1 MMFSASGA
9 GNGDSPSSCSMRRRT
24 SPGRVPSSRWP
35 WTTSSSSCR
44 RVMPVRPRPDAAWNV
59 VTTSPA
65 SCHAPCS
72 TARASIIVI
81 TVAPGLAMMPRGR
94 SAILRG
100 LTSGTTSGTSVWVRK
115 TVLLSMATTPR
126 PAASSTHSRAIPG
139 GMSKMATSTPSK
151 NSGVSASTTTSA
163 PATVNTAPT
172 SSAPAAS
179 RMLPQCVSRVGR
191 TSSTTRPT
199 APVTPTTARVGR
211 PPTVRSC
218 PWSVTSAAGSP
229 VDDGLS
235 LERVQPEGS
244 VDGADRIVQQVV
256 AGDDRDADLRGGDH
270 LDVDTGLRQ
279 GLEERGRDP
288 RVGPH
293 PGTDER
299 ELADLVV
306 VLDRREAHVTLD
318 ALERRHGGGAVGLGQ
333 GEGDVGEAGLRRR
346 HVLDD
351 HVEVDLGQAHRLEDL
366 GGHAGPVRNADDG
379 DLGLAA
385 VVRHSGDDRLFH
397 EVSLRSGLVGDDRA
411 LLLGER
417 RPDVDGDAEAAGV
430 LDAAQVEH
438 LRAARRELQHL
449 LVADP
454 VDLASA
460 RHDAGVGGE
469 DPVHVGV
476 DLADLRE
483 QHRGEGQGGGVRAP
497 PPESRDLLCVLADAP
512 EN

>member
-44 RVMPVRPRPDAAWNV
+44 RVMPGRPRPGAAWNV

-100 LTSGTTSGTSVWVRK
+100 LTSGTTSGTSGWVRK
-115 TVLLSMATTPR
+115 TVLLSMTTTP
-126 PAASSTHSRAIPG
+126 
-139 GMSKMATSTPSK
+139 
-151 NSGVSASTTTSA
+151 

-333 GEGDVGEAGLRRR
+333 GEGDVGETGLGRR

-351 HVEVDLGQAHRLEDL
+351 HVEVDLSQAHRLEDL
-366 GGHAGPVRNADDG
+366 GGHAGPVRNTDDG

-438 LRAARRELQHL
+438 LRAARRELEHL

-476 DLADLRE
+476 DLR
-483 QHRGEGQGGGVRAP
+483 
-497 PPESRDLLCVLADAP
+497 
-512 EN
+512 